1 MNMKAHVPLNL
12 RHQIESELEFEAQ
25 RALANALKE
34 ITQLSAIIDTRLAV
48 YARAFHQ
55 RDRVNARK
63 GVMDAIAMHRESI
76 DALMHKLDTRPEETL
91 RLTRG

>member
-1 MNMKAHVPLNL
+1 MRTHIPTNIRSV
-12 RHQIESELEFEAQ
+12 IEQEIEFENQ

-34 ITQLSAIIDTRLAV
+34 VGQMGALIETRVSV

-63 GVMDAIAMHRESI
+63 GVMDAIAMHRESV
-76 DALMHKLDTRPEETL
+76 DALMHKLDSRPAEML
-91 RLTRG
+91 RIGRG